1 MNNYTNITSIYRL
14 REGNIGISH
23 APMLQNFGN
32 FYGLPKDEIEIAPII
47 FGSDGYLNKT
57 GFVAIVTGDTTTKT
71 ILLYFL

>member
-1 MNNYTNITSIYRL
+1 
-14 REGNIGISH
+14 
-23 APMLQNFGN
+23 MLQNFGN
-32 FYGLPKDEIEIAPII
+32 FYGLLKDEIEFAPII